1 MQFGLVILAALPTT
15 WAAHAYAVPQ
25 SLSMLESSAE
35 DNGCTLPDTYHIR
48 NFKAES
54 KDGGKT
60 LTGFDFTFLDKDTDL
75 TTPCHKNSS
84 SEPITGM
91 GTDRFACDDRAVEFL
106 WDSDYQKLWMMEKVC
121 GQADGSLPY
130 EASGSVMLP
139 LKCARTGSCS
149 TNSTDHKAGF
159 TSLQPSRQAPPS

>member
-1 MQFGLVILAALPTT
+1 MHLGLVILSALPAT

-25 SLSMLESSAE
+25 SLSALESSAE

-60 LTGFDFTFLDKDTDL
+60 LTGFDFSFLDEDTDL
-75 TTPCHKNSS
+75 TTPCHQNSS
-84 SEPITGM
+84 SKPITGM

-121 GQADGSLPY
+121 SQEDG
-130 EASGSVMLP
+130 
-139 LKCARTGSCS
+139 
-149 TNSTDHKAGF
+149 
-159 TSLQPSRQAPPS
+159 

>member
-1 MQFGLVILAALPTT
+1 MILRIFISYPKFYIFKMQFGLVILAALPTT

-35 DNGCTLPDTYHIR
+35 DNGCTLPDTYYIR

-91 GTDRFACDDRAVEFL
+91 GTDRFACDDSAVEFL

-121 GQADGSLPY
+121 GQADG
-130 EASGSVMLP
+130 
-139 LKCARTGSCS
+139 
-149 TNSTDHKAGF
+149 
-159 TSLQPSRQAPPS
+159 